1 MGTWSIGIDLK
12 GFGKRLKEERERLE
26 MSQIQFAQLCG
37 VGRTAQF
44 NYEREEREPSYTY
57 MDMAEKLG
65 VDALYVFTGTRT
77 GKDWAYARAYSK
89 LLFTIE
95 MFLGLE
101 EGLLEQL
108 CKDCVALDEK
118 LMQSQGE
125 PKAGG
130 AIDFAA
136 WQLAVIAWLGTSTK
150 VDKCVDP
157 ALLARLLDAVKQ
169 SASKF
174 GLTLSTEKLLRAAL
188 MLYPDAKPQ
197 KGKRFPAPL
206 PDGLVSQDMIDK
218 ITRLAAA

>member
-1 MGTWSIGIDLK
+1 
-12 GFGKRLKEERERLE
+12 
-26 MSQIQFAQLCG
+26 
-37 VGRTAQF
+37 
-44 NYEREEREPSYTY
+44 
-57 MDMAEKLG
+57 
-65 VDALYVFTGTRT
+65 
-77 GKDWAYARAYSK
+77 
-89 LLFTIE
+89 
-95 MFLGLE
+95 
-101 EGLLEQL
+101 
-108 CKDCVALDEK
+108 
-118 LMQSQGE
+118 
-125 PKAGG
+125 
-130 AIDFAA
+130 
-136 WQLAVIAWLGTSTK
+136 

>member
-1 MGTWSIGIDLK
+1 MGTFSIGANLK
-12 GFGKRLKEERERLE
+12 DFGKRLKEERERLG

-44 NYEREEREPSYTY
+44 NYERDEREPSFTY

-65 VDALYVFTGTRT
+65 VDALYVFTGTRI
-77 GKDWAYARAYSK
+77 GRDWAYARAYSK
-89 LLFTIE
+89 LLYTVE

-101 EGLLEQL
+101 EGVLEQL

-125 PKAGG
+125 PETGG
-130 AIDFAA
+130 VIDFGD

-150 VDKCVDP
+150 ADKCVDP
-157 ALLARLLDAVKQ
+157 ALLARLLDTVKQ
-169 SASKF
+169 SALKL
-174 GLTLSTEKLLRAAL
+174 GLTLSTEKLLRASL

-197 KGKRFPAPL
+197 KGKHFPAPL

-218 ITRLAAA
+218 IIRLAAA